1 MEMDTDT
8 AEPQH
13 PEQQQA
19 NEKQSHNNPEKQEV
33 DSTNTTET
41 ADDTQTTNTNTNT
54 TITATLTALEI
65 APETAPAT
73 TADPLTN
80 STTATSV
87 ANSYNDVGDDD
98 DFLLDSDLERM
109 EADGAL
115 DYQIKHQQA
124 LLKQAAEAE
133 AGTPLANDG
142 STLSATVTP
151 TATPTPTSGKKHG
164 KRQEKKFQCQWGDCK
179 DVFVDLDDFVQH
191 ITMDHVAPRKGA
203 QPSTDPAAK
212 DLVKDPS
219 KDASKDPSG
228 EASAAASAQ
237 YICQWH
243 NCPRRGIT
251 QHSRFALISHI
262 RTHTG
267 EKPFYCLIPEC
278 LKNFTRSDALLKHM
292 KTVHYIDTSNVND
305 CLEIIQKEHESK
317 YKRHLINSSGFKD
330 FKFTE
335 KFPIDDG
342 KNLRKLTVDETLWK
356 EDYDFF
362 IDSSSFQDKDI
373 EKFFEINNS
382 KLNNVNMA
390 LRDKI
395 IKETKRSNKIYKL
408 NSKSS
413 VKNLKIDNLKDTN
426 TLKQYEVNLLNYYI
440 DLKKIN
446 KLLNKEFSSNLN
458 LKRQLFIKNQ
468 LLFDAIVKNEGI
480 ENND

>member
-19 NEKQSHNNPEKQEV
+19 NEKQSHKNPEKQEV

-54 TITATLTALEI
+54 TITATLTAPET

-73 TADPLTN
+73 TAAPLTN

-87 ANSYNDVGDDD
+87 ANSYNDAGEDD

-203 QPSTDPAAK
+203 QSSTDPAAK
-212 DLVKDPS
+212 DLVKEPS

-335 KFPIDDG
+335 KFSIDDG